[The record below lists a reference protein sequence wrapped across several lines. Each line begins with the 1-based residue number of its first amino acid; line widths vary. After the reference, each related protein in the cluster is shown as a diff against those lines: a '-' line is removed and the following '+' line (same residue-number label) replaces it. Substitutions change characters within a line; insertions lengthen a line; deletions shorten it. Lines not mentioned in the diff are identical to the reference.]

1 MPAVALADQEG
12 ALGSASAL
20 LGMAQF
26 GTGALVA
33 PLVGLG
39 GPQDTVPMAVVIGA
53 CGLSALA
60 VNLAF
65 SRPTRTRDA
74 APAA

>member
-1 MPAVALADQEG
+1 VSLADQEG

-39 GPQDTVPMAVVIGA
+39 GPHDALPMAVVIGA

-60 VNLAF
+60 VNLGF
-65 SRPTRTRDA
+65 SPAVRTRDGT
-74 APAA
+74 PAA